1 MNLRTACL
9 TLLIG
14 ALAAW
19 IIAVAA
25 PSSALAQDD
34 IFDIDEPGAA
44 ATSPDNAAVA
54 SPADASA
61 VRAASSDRRAG
72 SFAEAFFIARKTVP
86 GSAER
91 RVELLGSAI
100 IWLLLLL
107 SMLSIGLIGYV
118 SVRNR
123 REDILPEGAVEQIKS
138 ALAREQYKDAI
149 RIADDDASDF
159 GRIMHSALREA
170 SHGFGAMMFGLQQ
183 ASEELATRR
192 LRRIELLNVL
202 GQVSPMIGLFGTVY
216 GMILAFRSI
225 VAAGGNA
232 DPVLLAGGIGT
243 ALTTTFWGLVVA
255 IPALAGYAVVRNK
268 IESLSAE
275 ATLAAVE
282 LINEF
287 RPRKT
292 ATSPAGVAGSP
303 GHSPESGRSNA

>member
-1 MNLRTACL
+1 MTPRTVFIA
-9 TLLIG
+9 LLGGMI
-14 ALAAW
+14 AAW
-19 IIAVAA
+19 LIAASVQ
-25 PSSALAQDD
+25 AQDD
-34 IFDIDEPGAA
+34 PFDLDEPDTVEARPDAELDRPATGPGDIAA
-44 ATSPDNAAVA
+44 
-54 SPADASA
+54 
-61 VRAASSDRRAG
+61 DRRAG

-100 IWLLLLL
+100 IWFLLLL

-118 SVRNR
+118 AMRNR
-123 REDILPEGAVEQIKS
+123 RREILPDESIEHLKR
-138 ALAREQYKDAI
+138 ALSREQYSDAI
-149 RIADDDASDF
+149 RLAGDDSSDF

-183 ASEELATRR
+183 ASEELATER

-255 IPALAGYAVVRNK
+255 IPALAGDAIVRNK

-275 ATLAAVE
+275 ATLTAVE

-287 RPRKT
+287 RPRR
-292 ATSPAGVAGSP
+292 AHGAGGEGAAAP
-303 GHSPESGRSNA
+303 GGASGGQGKSGPRHA